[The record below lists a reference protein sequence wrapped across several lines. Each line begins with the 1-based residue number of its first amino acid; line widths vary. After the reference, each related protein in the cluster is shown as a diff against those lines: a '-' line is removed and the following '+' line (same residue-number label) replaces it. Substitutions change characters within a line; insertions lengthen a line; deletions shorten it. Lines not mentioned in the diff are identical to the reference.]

1 MSLLSQF
8 RLLRHS
14 GSGASVHVP
23 LLSGLVRVIGKTP
36 KRAGRTDGRLTEDA
50 REKDQEFVIG
60 GDTVGGSTLDALI
73 FGHCQENQLIYAVR
87 TRRGFTP
94 RLRQYLMNKFR
105 PLEMPACPFANPRE
119 AKSGRLGAGLTA
131 AKMKRHNKRLT
142 SFTYVSKVDAMEQKF
157 SATELQVME
166 EFWKSGRLSVR
177 EIQESFP
184 EKDRPPYTS
193 IQTIVYRLEEKGAV
207 RRVRK
212 IGNAHI
218 FEAVMSRQEARGR
231 ILDDLL
237 GLFGG
242 KAQSIMAHLVESG
255 KLTRE
260 DLRET
265 DKLIVELERKDHKE
279 KKR

>member
-1 MSLLSQF
+1 
-8 RLLRHS
+8 
-14 GSGASVHVP
+14 
-23 LLSGLVRVIGKTP
+23 
-36 KRAGRTDGRLTEDA
+36 
-50 REKDQEFVIG
+50 
-60 GDTVGGSTLDALI
+60 
-73 FGHCQENQLIYAVR
+73 
-87 TRRGFTP
+87 
-94 RLRQYLMNKFR
+94 
-105 PLEMPACPFANPRE
+105 
-119 AKSGRLGAGLTA
+119 
-131 AKMKRHNKRLT
+131 
-142 SFTYVSKVDAMEQKF
+142 MEHKF
-157 SATELQVME
+157 STVELQVME

-212 IGNAHI
+212 IGNAHV

-231 ILDDLL
+231 FLDDLL

-242 KAQSIMAHLVESG
+242 KAQTVMAHMVESG

-260 DLRET
+260 DIRET
-265 DKLIVELERKDHKE
+265 EKLIVELERKDHKE